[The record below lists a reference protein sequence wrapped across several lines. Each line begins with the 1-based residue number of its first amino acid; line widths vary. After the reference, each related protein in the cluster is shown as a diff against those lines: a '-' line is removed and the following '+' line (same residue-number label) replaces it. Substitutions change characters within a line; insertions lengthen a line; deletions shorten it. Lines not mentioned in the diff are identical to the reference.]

1 MKPLIVL
8 ILVFLVSIFTLK
20 FLTNQYD
27 MPMAARIAMCVM
39 LCFTAI
45 AHFVFTKGMVMML
58 PEKIP
63 FRTELVYAT
72 GIIEI
77 VLGICL
83 LISSTRI
90 YSGWI
95 LIIFFIFLLPANIYA
110 AVKHIDYQKGTYEG
124 NGISYLWFRIPLQI
138 VFIIWTF
145 WCAVLY

>member
-1 MKPLIVL
+1 MKPLTVL
-8 ILVFLVSIFTLK
+8 ILVFLVSVFTLK
-20 FLTNQYD
+20 FLTNQYN

-77 VLGICL
+77 ALGICL

>member
-8 ILVFLVSIFTLK
+8 IVVFLVSIFTLK

-27 MPMAARIAMCVM
+27 ILMAARIAMCVM

-83 LISSTRI
+83 LISSTKV
-90 YSGWI
+90 YAGWI
-95 LIIFFIFLLPANIYA
+95 LVVFFIFLLPANIYA
-110 AVKHIDYQKGTYEG
+110 AIKHIDYQNGTYNG
-124 NGISYLWFRIPLQI
+124 NATSYLWFRIPLQI
-138 VFIIWTF
+138 VFILWTF